1 MYPFFLRWE
10 NYNSQETTR
19 RRGTASRCGS
29 ALSPPSGPALLLVPS
44 PPTECVSVT
53 QRRCEAEG
61 PSGGRR
67 RRRRLHQQHH
77 PCRALGFASSPPGA
91 HHKADPA
98 PLFPPA
104 APQRSAPRPTSRRPA
119 WPAGE
124 EGGGK
129 TPRCLLARPAHA
141 HFTPSLRVSEPCWDS
156 GHQQLSGE
164 WPQRAAGG
172 VMAGLVRDAGKVGAQ
187 LPRRLPG
194 AAGRL
199 RAPAP
204 EAARSGVCGACI
216 PRPSRR
222 KRLLS
227 GAGRARPPPLPESG
241 ARRGRLRAQSSALAA
256 SCARG
261 ALRG

>member
-1 MYPFFLRWE
+1 M
-10 NYNSQETTR
+10 
-19 RRGTASRCGS
+19 A
-29 ALSPPSGPALLLVPS
+29 
-44 PPTECVSVT
+44 
-53 QRRCEAEG
+53 
-61 PSGGRR
+61 GGR

-77 PCRALGFASSPPGA
+77 PCRALGFASSPPEA

-98 PLFPPA
+98 PLPPPA
-104 APQRSAPRPTSRRPA
+104 APLRSAPRPTSRRPA

-124 EGGGK
+124 EGGGE

-172 VMAGLVRDAGKVGAQ
+172 GTAGSVRGAGKVGAQ
-187 LPRRLPG
+187 LPRRVHG

-204 EAARSGVCGACI
+204 DAARSGVCGACI

-222 KRLLS
+222 KRLCQEP
-227 GAGRARPPPLPESG
+227 AGRALPL
-241 ARRGRLRAQSSALAA
+241 RLRAGRAA
-256 SCARG
+256 AGSEPRAQRWPPAARG
-261 ALRG
+261 ELCRGREEERNERNKGGGRLFFCL